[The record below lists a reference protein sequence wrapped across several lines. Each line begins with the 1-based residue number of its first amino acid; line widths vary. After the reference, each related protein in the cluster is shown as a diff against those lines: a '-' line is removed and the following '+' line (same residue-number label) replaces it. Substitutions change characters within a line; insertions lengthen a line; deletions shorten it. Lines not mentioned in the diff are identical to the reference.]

1 MKKLLILSVSALLA
15 ALMVTGCASK
25 PKTSSKGN
33 SKTESKKRVVYVS
46 RDGFSKNLIEI
57 VTTPT
62 AERDSAFSKVSAENP
77 ADLMAFYIAQ
87 TETTYERWYEVY
99 TWAKG
104 NGYTFVNP
112 GREGNAGVDGAA
124 PMGSALPVTMISW
137 RDAIVWCNAAS
148 EKDGLEPVYKY
159 NGAVLKEVDKAKD
172 GEGKAENAIIDTTA
186 NGYRL
191 PTEAEWEFAARGG
204 DPVSENWTKLY
215 NVSADSPK
223 SVAWYSENA
232 DGTMNDVMT
241 KEANSFGMY
250 DMNGNAW
257 EWCYNAWAASNQRRI
272 MRGGCYKKP
281 AEGVTVV
288 SKDAAPV
295 TRVYDDVGFRV
306 VKFALSQRDAK

>member
-1 MKKLLILSVSALLA
+1 
-15 ALMVTGCASK
+15 
-25 PKTSSKGN
+25 
-33 SKTESKKRVVYVS
+33 
-46 RDGFSKNLIEI
+46 
-57 VTTPT
+57 
-62 AERDSAFSKVSAENP
+62 
-77 ADLMAFYIAQ
+77 
-87 TETTYERWYEVY
+87 
-99 TWAKG
+99 
-104 NGYTFVNP
+104 
-112 GREGNAGVDGAA
+112 
-124 PMGSALPVTMISW
+124 MISW

-232 DGTMNDVMT
+232 DGTMHDVMT

-250 DMNGNAW
+250 DMNGNAN
-257 EWCYNAWAASNQRRI
+257 EMLFGFKYSNMKQNYEYEKIFEQNGFITDPIVFGPVNFTVGLGYDWPANRFI
-272 MRGGCYKKP
+272 NESDRGCLRLCR
-281 AEGVTVV
+281 
-288 SKDAAPV
+288 SM
-295 TRVYDDVGFRV
+295 
-306 VKFALSQRDAK
+306 